1 MRFPITT
8 RIFVALA
15 AAAMA
20 SCATNPVTGQRQLSL
35 ISESDEIAMGRQ
47 AAQEVEQTIG
57 LVDNAGLQA
66 YVRRV
71 AMPMAQASE
80 RPNLP
85 WTFAVVDDPTP
96 NAFAL
101 PGGFVYVTRGM
112 TTLMR
117 SEAELASV
125 LGHEIGHVTARH
137 SVTAMSHQQ
146 LAQLGLG
153 IGGLLSS
160 QVQRFGGLLGTGMG
174 LLFLQNSRDAER
186 QADDIGFRYA
196 LNRDYAMSEM
206 ADVFRSLERLDT
218 AQRSALPT
226 FLSTHPSPG
235 ARVETIDAK
244 VAALPSGSRGTIV
257 REAEYLHQIDGLVY
271 GEDPRQG
278 FFRDGEFVH
287 PDLRFRFAFPR
298 GWKGQNLK
306 QAVVGVSPQQ
316 DAALQLTIVN
326 GRSPEAA
333 ARQFSSQSGVALTDA
348 TSQDINGL
356 PAMTGYFEAS
366 TDSGPVAGIIAWL
379 SSRGPDVPV
388 ADLYARKPRCR
399 VRTRS
404 SSRSSGASDRFAIRR
419 RSNARPNRINIVTV
433 PDRLTLSEFNR
444 RMPSAVD
451 VNELAV
457 INDVPSAS
465 TALAPGTLVKRVV
478 AGGRG
483 RGGPALGGCL

>member
-1 MRFPITT
+1 
-8 RIFVALA
+8 VALA

-20 SCATNPVTGQRQLSL
+20 SCATNPVTGQRQLAL
-35 ISESDEIAMGRQ
+35 ISESDEIAMGRE
-47 AAQEVEQTIG
+47 ASQEVEQTIG
-57 LVDNAGLQA
+57 LVDNSELQA

-85 WTFAVVDDPTP
+85 WTFGVVDDPTP

-117 SEAELASV
+117 SEAEMASV

-137 SVTAMSHQQ
+137 SVTAISRQQ

-160 QVQRFGGLLGTGMG
+160 QLQRFGGLLGTGMG
-174 LLFLQNSRDAER
+174 LLFLQNGRDAER
-186 QADDIGFRYA
+186 QADDLGFRYA
-196 LNRDYAMSEM
+196 LNRNYAMSEM
-206 ADVFRSLERLDT
+206 SDVFRALERLEP
-218 AQRSALPT
+218 AEGSALPT

-257 REAEYLHQIDGLVY
+257 REAEYLRQIDGLVY

-278 FFRDGEFVH
+278 FFREGEFVH

-316 DAALQLTIVN
+316 DAALQLTIVG
-326 GRSPEAA
+326 GRSPETA
-333 ARQFSSQSGVALTDA
+333 ARQFSSQSGVSLTDA
-348 TSQDINGL
+348 AAQNINGL
-356 PAMTGYFEAS
+356 PAVIGYFEAA
-366 TDSGPVAGIIAWL
+366 TDSGTVAGIISWVSYDGRTYQLLTYAPASAVSNHDSL
-379 SSRGPDVPV
+379 FRQVVRSFGPLRDQAALNV
-388 ADLYARKPRCR
+388 
-399 VRTRS
+399 
-404 SSRSSGASDRFAIRR
+404 
-419 RSNARPNRINIVTV
+419 RPNRINIVTL

-444 RMPSAVD
+444 RMPSAIQVD
-451 VNELAV
+451 ELAV

-465 TALAPGTLVKRVV
+465 TALPPGTLVKRVV
-478 AGGRG
+478 SGR
-483 RGGPALGGCL
+483 

>member
-1 MRFPITT
+1 MRFPFKT
-8 RIFVALA
+8 RIVVALA
-15 AAAMA
+15 AGAMA

-66 YVRRV
+66 YVKRV

-137 SVTAMSHQQ
+137 SVTAISHQQ

-206 ADVFRSLERLDT
+206 ADVFRSLERLDA
-218 AQRSALPT
+218 AQSSALPA

-257 REAEYLHQIDGLVY
+257 REAEYLHQIDGMVY

-333 ARQFSSQSGVALTDA
+333 ARQFSSQSGVVLTDA
-348 TSQDINGL
+348 TSQAINGL
-356 PAMTGYFEAS
+356 PAVTGYFEAS
-366 TDSGPVAGIIAWL
+366 TDSGSVAGIIAWL
-379 SSRGPDVPV
+379 SYEGRTYQLLTYASEASVSRQDSVFRQIVRSFGPLRDES
-388 ADLYARKPRCR
+388 AL
-399 VRTRS
+399 
-404 SSRSSGASDRFAIRR
+404 
-419 RSNARPNRINIVTV
+419 NARPNRINIITV
-433 PDRLTLSEFNR
+433 PDRLTLAELNR
-444 RMPSAVD
+444 RMPSAVP
-451 VNELAV
+451 VEELAV
-457 INDVPSAS
+457 INDVASAS
-465 TALAPGTLVKRVV
+465 TALAPGRLVKRVV
-478 AGGRG
+478 SGQAASRA
-483 RGGPALGGCL
+483 R